1 MTGTVFVDTNVVVFR
16 HSALDTAKQARAD
29 SWYTLLW
36 HLRMGRVSFQ
46 VLQETYSALTR
57 KLRPAVPE
65 SDAQAIVRGL
75 TAWNPV
81 PINRSILERAWLLQ
95 ARNSI
100 SWWDALIVAAA
111 QFSGCAIL
119 LTEDLQHGQVFDSVR
134 VIDPFDSLD
143 RTPEQLLEVRDR

>member
-1 MTGTVFVDTNVVVFR
+1 MTGTVFVDTNVVVYR
-16 HSALDTAKQARAD
+16 HSAFDTAKQARAD